1 MRQYNNVQSTVHPI
15 PLEIGTDTVF
25 SRSNIHTI
33 EKDEQTIYEYDE
45 IQYTTTEYLREIV
58 PQLESAIAELSILV
72 GGGGDVQ

>member
-45 IQYTTTEYLREIV
+45 IHGATIEDVPNISNLKEIV
-58 PQLESAIAELSILV
+58 QEVIDNASNN
-72 GGGGDVQ
+72 D